1 MKWIFIIFF
10 LLTLAVYIVHIMH
23 KKQWMKILGY
33 KPTLDEM
40 AIIADL
46 ENIQYTQDKIKNII
60 NDYKKGLL
68 DKSTIEALIKDE
80 KVKLKSKK
88 DFKETKEKIEY
99 KKNTYD
105 FKIDINR
112 TLDIIYQSLHIAI
125 QSKKLNTIESR
136 IKVAIDNFNE
146 LKEIDNYSIK
156 AIQDEYDKLLKEA
169 YTAKYVN
176 IAQVYYDK
184 FQTLKTEKT
193 RQKYFDM
200 SKEHLLNGLKD
211 TKANQEKIN
220 QKYQELFGKV
230 STEVIDNKIA
240 NFYKDENPIEIMEE
254 VPIEIIEEEY
264 PSGTPIELIEA
275 YERAEYDAV
284 RMFLQKI
291 AYGLVRQE
299 DKDSFKKIMT
309 YFANRD
315 PLYKEIII
323 KLIPIIAKQEGILQ
337 SKIYPYLPQYDTETL
352 RYVLYFAHELG
363 DIKRV
368 KKGRSYQLYTS
379 TYSNID
385 FLENKN
391 KV

>member
-10 LLTLAVYIVHIMH
+10 LLILAVYIVHIMH
-23 KKQWMKILGY
+23 KRQWRKILGY

-211 TKANQEKIN
+211 TKVNQEKIN

-230 STEVIDNKIA
+230 STEIIDNKIA

-337 SKIYPYLPQYDTETL
+337 SKIYPYLPQYDIETL
-352 RYVLYFAHELG
+352 RYILYFAHELG

>member
-10 LLTLAVYIVHIMH
+10 LLILAVYIVHIMH
-23 KKQWMKILGY
+23 KRQWRKILGY

-211 TKANQEKIN
+211 TKVNQEKIN
-220 QKYQELFGKV
+220 QKYQELFVKV
-230 STEVIDNKIA
+230 STEIIDNKIA

>member
-10 LLTLAVYIVHIMH
+10 LLILAVYIVHIMH
-23 KKQWMKILGY
+23 KRQWRKILGY

-211 TKANQEKIN
+211 TKVNQEKIN

-230 STEVIDNKIA
+230 STEIIDNKIA

>member
-23 KKQWMKILGY
+23 KKQWTKILGY
-33 KPTLDEM
+33 KPTLDDM

>member
-23 KKQWMKILGY
+23 KKQWTKILGY